1 MSVSPAAL
9 AMRTIR
15 RAAITGASFKR
26 AISLAVALL
35 QAPLALALDIGPLV
49 LHRDNQPG
57 LLGHF
62 RISDQ
67 APVDASQL
75 TIRLAHADAY
85 TALGL
90 RYERALSST
99 ALKVEPTMDSGLTVS
114 LRPLPPVT
122 ADSGPL
128 NILVVIFEGTKL
140 TTRLFR
146 VDLRS
151 GLQEFAGV
159 DPTATTVTAGLA
171 QSPAMKSLPQPIP
184 AAQPPAPGP
193 LASAPSDSA
202 SAAVTRAI
210 EAWAAAWS
218 RRDVDAYV
226 AAYLPEYHGTHPS
239 HDAWLAQRRARILA
253 RRVIEVGVSQ
263 LKISVDGARAEAR
276 FVQRYRGD
284 QLRQTDRKRLLLTL
298 QSGVWLI
305 SEDAIL

>member
-9 AMRTIR
+9 AMRAHR
-15 RAAITGASFKR
+15 RAANPGAALAR
-26 AISLAVALL
+26 ALSLAAVLL
-35 QAPLALALDIGPLV
+35 QAPLAFALDIGPLV

-128 NILVVIFEGTKL
+128 NVMVVIFEGTKL

-159 DPTATTVTAGLA
+159 DPTTTVAAGLA
-171 QSPAMKSLPQPIP
+171 PSLAMKGPPQPVP
-184 AAQPPAPGP
+184 AGQPPAPGP
-193 LASAPSDSA
+193 LASAPNDGA
-202 SAAVTRAI
+202 SANVTRAV

-226 AAYLPEYHGTHPS
+226 ASYLPEYRGTHPS
-239 HDAWLAQRRARILA
+239 RDAWLAQRRTRILG

-263 LKISVDGARAEAR
+263 LKISVDGAHAEAR
-276 FVQRYRGD
+276 FVQSYRGD
-284 QLRQTDRKRLLLTL
+284 ALRQTDRKRLLLTL